1 MDPMDPDEW
10 DEDAAAMAEA
20 MGFSSFGGQ
29 NHPSKR
35 RKYNA
40 RADAAF
46 DSNTN
51 NESTLALHYDAGSG
65 SNNTP
70 LGERRPQQPK
80 PKKQKTNV
88 NEIDLD
94 DDDDD
99 DDDGQDGGEVDGN
112 DAVAAGDQDD
122 AQDPT
127 PQHITTSQPPDQI
140 QSGIDAIVAG
150 LPPKPTWSAPP
161 AERKGFAQSSPGS
174 NHRRQGGGRDGD
186 RWWDDYYDPAFNTN
200 PWEKIE
206 KKLGIEARGTWLSY
220 DESKAKWTTIQSQSS
235 STAAAATTTEAAA
248 AQAA

>member
-80 PKKQKTNV
+80 PKKQKTNA

-150 LPPKPTWSAPP
+150 LPEA
-161 AERKGFAQSSPGS
+161 
-174 NHRRQGGGRDGD
+174 HVGGGRDGD

>member
-80 PKKQKTNV
+80 PKKQKTNA

-150 LPPKPTWSAPP
+150 LPRSPRGLPLLPSA
-161 AERKGFAQSSPGS
+161 K
-174 NHRRQGGGRDGD
+174 GGRDGD